1 MHVHTPDFFLFFVF
15 FLREQHIVYIRLVL
29 TEVFRGG
36 GGGHQCLQ
44 KIVIISNYTGFA
56 ISPDALLNRL

>member
-1 MHVHTPDFFLFFVF
+1 MHVHTPDFFRFY
-15 FLREQHIVYIRLVL
+15 LREQHIVYIRLVL

-36 GGGHQCLQ
+36 GDHQCLQ
-44 KIVIISNYTGFA
+44 KIVIIRNYTGFA